1 MFDVKS
7 ILSFLRDY
15 ELDRQSVQFLHDELA
30 RLTEIKTELPASS
43 QGALDE
49 EYGQLQARLLMMSNR
64 VSRIERLLSNLTP
77 EEQLVVDKMILH
89 PYKNCTFDLMEQ
101 LECERTTVYK
111 LRAHAVKKLCRLY
124 YGVGE

>member
-1 MFDVKS
+1 MYDVKS

-15 ELDRQSVQFLHDELA
+15 ELDRQLVKFLH
-30 RLTEIKTELPASS
+30 
-43 QGALDE
+43 
-49 EYGQLQARLLMMSNR
+49 
-64 VSRIERLLSNLTP
+64 
-77 EEQLVVDKMILH
+77 EQLVVDKMILH

-111 LRAHAVKKLCRLY
+111 LRARAVKKLYRLY

>member
-1 MFDVKS
+1 MSDGKS
-7 ILSFLRDY
+7 ILSLLRDY
-15 ELDRQSVQFLHDELA
+15 ELDRQLVQFLH
-30 RLTEIKTELPASS
+30 
-43 QGALDE
+43 
-49 EYGQLQARLLMMSNR
+49 
-64 VSRIERLLSNLTP
+64 
-77 EEQLVVDKMILH
+77 EQLVVDKMILH

>member
-1 MFDVKS
+1 MADAS
-7 ILSFLRDY
+7 CILSLLQDY

-30 RLTEIKTELPASS
+30 RLKEIKSELPASS

-101 LECERTTVYK
+101 LECERTTIYK
-111 LRAHAVKKLCRLY
+111 LRARAVKKLYRLY
-124 YGVGE
+124 FGVGE